1 MRKHI
6 YFSILSL
13 LPLCN
18 LQTQDKDQPVN
29 SAGNELY
36 KTISAIPTVPGF
48 IRPATGI
55 NSFGDWLGNIKLKRD
70 KRVFLYNGSLKRD
83 QSVQFAVLDEPIGN
97 KDLQQ
102 CADAIM
108 RLRAEYFFSKND
120 FDSIHFAAT
129 DGTVLSFSKWR
140 SGIRYYL
147 SGNKLNTTFIK
158 NNTASVHDD
167 FESYLETVFR
177 YAGTH
182 SLASELTA
190 VTDIK
195 NIQPGDIFIQ
205 PGFPGHAMIVTGI
218 CVNKEGKKLFMLAQG
233 YMPAQDIHIV
243 KNLLNEKYSPWYE
256 IPGSGDI
263 ITPAWEFRNTQLKRW
278 K

>member
-1 MRKHI
+1 MRRHI
-6 YFSILSL
+6 YFSILLL
-13 LPLCN
+13 LPACN
-18 LQTQDKDQPVN
+18 LQTQDKDEPVHLPG
-29 SAGNELY
+29 SELY
-36 KTISAIPTVPGF
+36 ETISAIPAAPGF
-48 IRPATGI
+48 IRSATGI
-55 NSFGDWLGNIKLKRD
+55 NPFGDWLRNIKLKKD
-70 KRVFLYNGSLKRD
+70 KRVFLYNGTLKRD
-83 QSVQFAVLDEPIGN
+83 QSVQFAVLDEPVGN

-129 DGTVLSFSKWR
+129 DGTILSFSKWR

-147 SGNKLNTTFIK
+147 SGNRLNMTFTK
-158 NNTASVHDD
+158 NSTVNIHDD
-167 FESYLETVFR
+167 FENYLETVFR
-177 YAGTH
+177 YAGTY
-182 SLASELTA
+182 SLASELTVA
-190 VTDIK
+190 GIK

-205 PGFPGHAMIVTGI
+205 PGFPGHAMIVADM

-256 IPGSGDI
+256 VPDSGDI
-263 ITPAWEFRNTQLKRW
+263 ITPAWGFRNTQLKRW